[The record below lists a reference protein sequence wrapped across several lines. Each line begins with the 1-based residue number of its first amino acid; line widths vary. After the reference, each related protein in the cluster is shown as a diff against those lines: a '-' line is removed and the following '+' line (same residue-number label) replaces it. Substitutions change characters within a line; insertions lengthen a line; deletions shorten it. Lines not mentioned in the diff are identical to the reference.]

1 MSENT
6 KQVFDPESLSTSHS
20 VDSLRLGL
28 DWHLYHTQATSA
40 FKETDNDWYQ
50 AFSATVRDRMVT
62 QWMKTQDTYSK
73 HQVRRA
79 YYLSLEFLIGRLLG
93 NNAMNLKMYDAC
105 AIALKGSR
113 LEWEDLQELE
123 RDPGLG
129 NGGLGRLAAC
139 FVDSLATMHLPC
151 IGYGLRYDYGIFRQQ
166 VVNGAQVEE
175 PDAWKQDGYP
185 WEFRR
190 PDRVHTV
197 CFGGEIRQL
206 DVDGRP
212 VWRWFPAERVL
223 GMPYDIP
230 VVGYGGQTVN
240 NLRLWSCQACNDFD
254 FQDFNQGSY
263 TEAVES
269 RIMAENLTRVLY
281 PNDNIAQGKE
291 LRLRQQYFFVACSL
305 HDIIRRHLKEGGT
318 LRSLPEKVSI
328 QLNDTHPSLVIPEL
342 MRVLMDENGLEWDE
356 AWEITRSC
364 TNYTNHTILPEAL
377 EKWSVPLFRKVLP
390 RHLQII
396 FDLNSRFL
404 NEVSA
409 RYPGDMDKL
418 RRMSLVEE
426 GGVQCVRM
434 ANLAVVGSTHVNG
447 VAKIHSD
454 ILRKDIFRDFAELWP
469 EKFTNMTNG
478 ITQRRWLLLA
488 NRDLARL
495 ISSRIGDGWI
505 SDLSQL
511 VNLEQFIEEDA
522 FLEELLR
529 VKRTNK
535 LRLASEI
542 EKTVGVAVDP
552 DSIFDV
558 QVKRL
563 HEYKRQLMLV
573 LYIITIYNRLKRNPE
588 LDYPPRTF
596 IFAAKAAPGYAM
608 AKLIIRLIHAVAK
621 VVNDDPVVAN
631 RLKVVFLPDYRV
643 SLAQIIIPAAD
654 VSEQISLAGTEA
666 SGTGCMKLML
676 NGALTIGTLDG
687 ANVEMLQE
695 VGEEN
700 IFIFGMTAEEVARR
714 RASYS
719 PWDLYHTD
727 PEIQE
732 TIGAI
737 RDNCFS
743 PLEPGLFQ
751 PIVQALLDFGDRYM
765 LLADLKSYISAQ
777 ERISQLSR
785 DQKAWARMSLRN
797 IARSGKFSSDR
808 TIAEYAEQI
817 WHIKPILPEETP

>member
-1 MSENT
+1 MSSETPNS
-6 KQVFDPESLSTSHS
+6 FDPEALSTSHS
-20 VDSLRLGL
+20 VESLRLGL
-28 DWHLYHTQATSA
+28 NWHLSHTQATSEY
-40 FKETDNDWYQ
+40 KETDNDWYQ
-50 AFSATVRDRMVT
+50 AFSATLRDRLVT

-73 HQVRRA
+73 QQVRRA

-166 VVNGAQVEE
+166 IVNGAQVEE
-175 PDAWKQDGYP
+175 PDTWKQDGYP

-197 CFGGEIRQL
+197 YFGGEIRQM

-240 NLRLWSCQACNDFD
+240 NLRLWSAQACNDFD

-263 TEAVES
+263 VEAVES
-269 RIMAENLTRVLY
+269 RIMAENLTRALY

-305 HDIIRRHLKEGGT
+305 HDILLRHLREGGT
-318 LRSLPEKVSI
+318 LQNLPEKVTI
-328 QLNDTHPSLVIPEL
+328 QLNDTHPTLVIPEL
-342 MRVLMDENGLEWDE
+342 MRVLVDENGMAWDE

-377 EKWSVPLFRKVLP
+377 EKWSVPLFRKLLP

-396 FDLNSRFL
+396 FDINGRFL

-409 RYPGDMDKL
+409 RYPGDMEKL

-426 GGVQCVRM
+426 GGSQSLRM
-434 ANLAVVGSTHVNG
+434 ANLAIIGSSHVNG

-454 ILRKDIFRDFAELWP
+454 ILKNDIFRDFAELWP
-469 EKFTNMTNG
+469 EKFLNMTNG

-495 ISSRIGDGWI
+495 ISSRIGEEWI
-505 SDLSQL
+505 TDLSQL
-511 VNLEQFIEEDA
+511 RKLEEFVEDEA
-522 FLEELLR
+522 FLEELMR
-529 VKRTNK
+529 VKHTNK
-535 LRLASEI
+535 LRLAAEI
-542 EKTVGVAVDP
+542 EKETGVVVDP

-573 LYIITIYNRLKRNPE
+573 LYIITIYNRLRKNPE
-588 LDYPPRTF
+588 LDFPKRTF

-608 AKLIIRLIHAVAK
+608 AKLIIRLIHAVAHK
-621 VVNDDPVVAN
+621 VNDDPVVAG

-643 SLAQIIIPAAD
+643 SLAQVIIPAAD

-687 ANVEMLQE
+687 ANVEMRQE

-700 IFIFGMTAEEVARR
+700 IFIFGMTADEVAER
-714 RASYS
+714 RANYS

-732 TIGAI
+732 AVAAI
-737 RDNCFS
+737 RDNQFC

-751 PIVQALLDFGDRYM
+751 PVVQALLDFGDRYM

-777 ERISQLSR
+777 DRISQLHRDSR
-785 DQKAWARMSLRN
+785 AWAQMSLYN
-797 IARSGKFSSDR
+797 ISRSGKFSSDR

-817 WHIKPILPEETP
+817 WHITPILPEENP